1 MIAAML
7 NPQSYDTSLFGV
19 LALLT
24 ACTMLALGLR
34 VLGSERFSRVSA
46 AFFIMT
52 LTGAV
57 WLASYS
63 LMYCALD
70 EAVAR
75 GWSKAGQAGIVFIPA
90 SVYQFTLVALGLY
103 ERQKRRAWLV
113 WEISLG
119 FLLSVFSG
127 AVFVSEVRRY
137 PWGYYPQYGWMGSLF
152 LVYFFA
158 LMAASLNAYR
168 QACRA
173 APPGAGKM
181 RSIGLL
187 RAFCVAY
194 LGSFDFLPAYGV
206 PLYPLGFIAVLG
218 FILLAD
224 QTVRRY
230 RLINITPEFAA
241 KQILDAMDDALL
253 VVDSDGVVRV
263 ANRAACKIFD
273 RQESALAGIPLAAL
287 AADFDP
293 APDSFARD
301 VLEGRLRGY
310 ESSLRRGAAIV
321 SLSSFVMRDSDR
333 DPVATV
339 CMIRDITRE
348 KSAQREIERHT
359 ERQAALYELN
369 LAATSTL
376 ELGAVI
382 DVLLEWLAG
391 LVPGTAT
398 TVLLIDESGRTRR
411 VACRGADEAA
421 WQAAPSLADAP
432 AHPAARSREVIL
444 VSNLEIAHAGL
455 DADFFIARGFR
466 SYLGLPLIA
475 KERVTGVLSF
485 YSRQERHYSD
495 EEINF
500 LRSLA
505 AQTAVAI
512 HNSQLYEETR
522 RQAAALEKANLVRE
536 DFLGV
541 MSHELRT
548 PLNVISGYAR
558 LVQEGIM
565 GEVTPEQKK
574 ALDKVGHHADE
585 LLFMVNSIMNAT
597 KIEAGAISAD
607 PEKFPLSQLLEELK
621 TLYDYPFGKDIA
633 LCWDCSSDLPPLF
646 TDRDKLKHILQNLI
660 NNAIKFTEE
669 GSITVTARPAAAP
682 GAVEIT
688 VSDTGIGIPCNELSH
703 IFQRFR
709 QIDSTRTRSH
719 GGVGLGLHIVKTF
732 TELLKGT
739 VRVTSEPGR
748 GSSFTLVLPSLEEPA
763 AAGRAPARR

>member
-7 NPQSYDTSLFGV
+7 NPDIYDTSLFGV
-19 LALLT
+19 LTLLT

-34 VLGSERFSRVSA
+34 VIGSERFSRVSV

-70 EAVAR
+70 EGVAR
-75 GWSKAGQAGIVFIPA
+75 GWSKIGQVGIVFIPA

-119 FLLSVFSG
+119 FLLSVFTG
-127 AVFVSEVRRY
+127 GVFVSDVHRY
-137 PWGYYPQYGWMGSLF
+137 PWGYYPEYGWMGSLF

-158 LMAASLNAYR
+158 LMATSLYAYWG
-168 QACRA
+168 ACRA

-181 RSIGLL
+181 RSAGLL
-187 RAFCVAY
+187 RAFCIAY
-194 LGSFDFLPAYGV
+194 LGSFDFLPAYGI

-218 FILLAD
+218 FVLLAN

-241 KQILDAMDDALL
+241 KQIINAMDDALL
-253 VVDSDGVVRV
+253 VVDGDGVVRV

-273 RQESALAGIPLAAL
+273 RQESELEGAPLALL
-287 AADFDP
+287 AAHFNPVSDT
-293 APDSFARD
+293 FASD
-301 VLEGRLRGY
+301 VLEGRLRSY
-310 ESSLRRGAAIV
+310 ECSVRQGAATV

-339 CMIRDITRE
+339 CMIRDVTRE
-348 KSAQREIERHT
+348 KFAQQEIRRHT

-376 ELGAVI
+376 ELRAVL

-391 LVPGTAT
+391 LVPGTTT
-398 TVLLIDESGRTRR
+398 TVLLIDESAQMRR

-421 WQAAPSLADAP
+421 WLAAANESAPS
-432 AHPAARSREVIL
+432 HPVVRSKEVIL
-444 VSNLEIAHAGL
+444 VSNLQITREGL
-455 DADFFIARGFR
+455 DSDFFVAQGFR

-475 KERVTGVLSF
+475 KDQVTGVLSF
-485 YSRQERHYSD
+485 YSQQERHYSD

-505 AQTAVAI
+505 AQVAVAI
-512 HNSQLYEETR
+512 HNSQLYEQTR
-522 RQAAALEKANLVRE
+522 RQASALEKANLVRE

-565 GEVTPEQKK
+565 GDVTPEQKK

-597 KIEAGAISAD
+597 KIEAGAVSAD
-607 PEKFPLSQLLEELK
+607 PEDFLLSHLLDELK
-621 TLYDYPFGKDIA
+621 TLYDYPFGKDIVIR
-633 LCWDCSSDLPPLF
+633 WDFASNLPPLF
-646 TDRDKLKHILQNLI
+646 TDRDKLKHIVQNLI
-660 NNAIKFTEE
+660 NNALKFTEE
-669 GSITVTARPAAAP
+669 GSITVTARYAAEID
-682 GAVEIT
+682 GVEIS
-688 VSDTGIGIPCNELSH
+688 VVDTGVGIPESELPI

-709 QIDSTRTRSH
+709 QLDSTRTRSH

-748 GSSFTLVLPSLEEPA
+748 GSSFTIILPRFDEDTGASKISA
-763 AAGRAPARR
+763 DS